1 MFNGFCTDEQR
12 TPDGIRSGFIVRDL
26 VSGATCPLATIELYQ
41 FRLIIA
47 IWILNW
53 KPVGPAPTLGKYYV
67 QLERFE
73 SLVLPML
80 EAAAASS
87 EPCVFFCDEIGSME
101 LKSPRFFPAV
111 RKLLDCSGV
120 RVVGTLP
127 ARGKLPPAV
136 VDILQRNDVQIFQI
150 SQNNRG
156 DLPGVIVNHLEDKA
170 SLQIQ
175 TTAQLRP
182 EMNKEF

>member
-26 VSGATCPLATIELYQ
+26 VSGATCPLATIE
-41 FRLIIA
+41 
-47 IWILNW
+47 